1 MKVNQP
7 YIEWEVL
14 RKILEA
20 HELVFMRECPWA
32 YHSLC
37 DDIFNNVKTPVNNL
51 ILFKQDGAPVL
62 IAKEAAVT
70 GSITDEFWE
79 VELCTRPYRD

>member
-14 RKILEA
+14 RKILEE
-20 HELVFMRECPWA
+20 HQTYFMVFCPSA
-32 YHSLC
+32 YHVLC

-51 ILFKQDGAPVL
+51 MFFKQDGTPVL

-70 GSITDEFWE
+70 GNITDEF
-79 VELCTRPYRD
+79 

>member
-14 RKILEA
+14 RKILEE
-20 HELVFMRECPWA
+20 HRWVFMERCTLS
-32 YHSLC
+32 YHRLC
-37 DDIFNNVKTPVNNL
+37 DDIYNNVKTPINNL
-51 ILFKQDGAPVL
+51 TLYKQDGTPVL

-70 GSITDEFWE
+70 GSITDEF
-79 VELCTRPYRD
+79 

>member
-14 RKILEA
+14 RKLLEE
-20 HELVFMRECPWA
+20 HQGYFMVFCPSA
-32 YHSLC
+32 YHGLC
-37 DDIFNNVKTPVNNL
+37 DDIYNNLKTPINDL
-51 ILFKQDGAPVL
+51 TLFKQDGTPVL

-70 GSITDEFWE
+70 GHITDEF
-79 VELCTRPYRD
+79 